1 MASTK
6 YRWLAAYYDHLYE
19 FRRPFT
25 AARRCVLGPVMRGVE
40 AACDL
45 ACGTGEHALELSAR
59 GIRTY
64 AVDLSP
70 EMCHIARA
78 KAGRRRLPVRVI
90 EADMRTF
97 RLPEAVDL
105 VTCEFD
111 AINHVPNRRDLPRV
125 FRAVARALRPGGH
138 FSFDLNNRLAF
149 EQIWPQNWFID
160 KDPVAI
166 VVHGGHRPGS
176 NRAWS
181 DVEIFLRKGKTWRRH
196 YDRVEEVCWSAS
208 EVEEALAAAGFE
220 DVKAWDAA
228 PFFNDEFTP
237 PGNRTFWRARKCA
250 PPDPR

>member
-6 YRWLAAYYDHLYE
+6 YRWLAEYYDHLYE

-25 AARRCVLGPVMRGVE
+25 AARRHILEPVMPGVKT
-40 AACDL
+40 ACDL
-45 ACGTGEHALELSAR
+45 ACGTGTYALELAAR

-70 EMCHIARA
+70 DMCRLARA
-78 KAGRRRLPVRVI
+78 KARRARSRIRVI

-105 VTCEFD
+105 VSCEFD
-111 AINHVPNRRDLPRV
+111 AINHVPSRRDLPRV
-125 FRAVARALRPGGH
+125 FRAVARALRRGGY
-138 FSFDLNNRLAF
+138 FAFDLNNRLAF

-166 VVHGGHRPGS
+166 VVHGDHRPGS

-181 DVEIFLRKGKTWRRH
+181 DVEIFIRKGKTWTRH
-196 YDRVEEVCWSAS
+196 YDRVEEVCWSAG

-220 DVKAWDAA
+220 DIRAWDAA
-228 PFFNDEFTP
+228 PFFNDQFTP
-237 PGNRTFWRARKCA
+237 PGNRTFWRARKQGQ
-250 PPDPR
+250 PDSR